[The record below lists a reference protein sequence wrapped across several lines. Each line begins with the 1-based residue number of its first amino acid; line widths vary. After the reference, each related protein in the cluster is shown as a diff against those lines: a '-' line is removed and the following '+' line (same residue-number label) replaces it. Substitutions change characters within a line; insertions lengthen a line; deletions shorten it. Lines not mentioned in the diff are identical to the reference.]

1 MRAPLPKTYS
11 PPSITGELGRADAV
25 VARNSYNRS
34 TPFCD
39 QIDKVNVADLVE
51 QFGSPLFVFS
61 ERTVLETARR
71 AKKAFKDVYPNT
83 TFGWSYKTNYLK
95 AVCNL
100 FHKEGWLAE
109 VVSDF
114 EYQKAKHA
122 GVRDADIIYNGPW
135 KTRGSLEYAMRQGAL
150 VQIDNWDE
158 LRVVGEIA
166 SIMQRSVNVGMRV
179 WIDTGLTPV
188 WSKFGFALANGEAG

>member
-1 MRAPLPKTYS
+1 MRAPLPRTYS

-95 AVCNL
+95 AICNL
-100 FHKEGWLAE
+100 FHKEGWIAE
-109 VVSDF
+109 VVSEF
-114 EYQKAKHA
+114 EYQKAEQA
-122 GVRDADIIYNGPW
+122 GIPGKDIIYNGPC
-135 KTRGSLEYAMRQGAL
+135 KSRASLEHALRQGSL
-150 VQIDNWDE
+150 V
-158 LRVVGEIA
+158 
-166 SIMQRSVNVGMRV
+166 
-179 WIDTGLTPV
+179 
-188 WSKFGFALANGEAG
+188 